1 MLGNLIGGFIVILV
15 GATLAPTV
23 ANEVQ
28 FARYGNGSEAPG
40 VINITGASSTNSF
53 GLGHIILLYGGNVS
67 WNRNCHCRIK
77 AGRFD
82 VNFLFSK
89 TRREIR

>member
-40 VINITGASSTNSF
+40 VINITGASSTVL
-53 GLGHIILLYGGNVS
+53 GLVTLFYCMAVMSVGIGIAT
-67 WNRNCHCRIK
+67 
-77 AGRFD
+77 AGLRQAG
-82 VNFLFSK
+82 LM
-89 TRREIR
+89 